1 MVAPWRMSG
10 RRKRRRTKRKLRFPG
25 CLGIAKALLLLLI
38 EKRRG
43 FQNNYW
49 SQKPQPL
56 VLSQSVGHEA
66 VSRSLSS
73 FKFSFSLSTVPCV
86 ALLVAHHP
94 PRLLANRKWHMPW
107 IEMAHAGPRPA
118 QSSLFLE
125 SLGEKEREWTERRT
139 RQNGR
144 HQPALV
150 GAGWL
155 AGWPR
160 RWPQRTRQNPISRE
174 RSSGA
179 RRPQFFLTF
188 LYFAL
193 AHHAA
198 HFSTHHK
205 P

>member
-1 MVAPWRMSG
+1 MPWHCQGVITAPHRKERSG
-10 RRKRRRTKRKLRFPG
+10 LIFKIIIG
-25 CLGIAKALLLLLI
+25 AKNRNRL
-38 EKRRG
+38 
-43 FQNNYW
+43 F
-49 SQKPQPL
+49 S
-56 VLSQSVGHEA
+56 VSQSATRQSVA
-66 VSRSLSS
+66 LCLRSS
-73 FKFSFSLSTVPCV
+73 FRSPCRQCRVSPSSSLIT
-86 ALLVAHHP
+86 
-94 PRLLANRKWHMPW
+94 LLANRKWHMPAPGQRNHLYFYQ
-107 IEMAHAGPRPA
+107 IFYH
-118 QSSLFLE
+118 LE

-144 HQPALV
+144 HRPALV